1 MNPKIKWLRNQL
13 DTLKLEGMIVTN
25 PVNVRYL
32 TGLDAEGFLILAP
45 KATMF
50 ITDSRYIE
58 SVNATLTI
66 DDEIIAYDRRE
77 LSKYDYEGFFMT
89 CENIGFE
96 ENYVTYA
103 DYHKYLQLYQVSLV
117 ETDGIIE
124 KQRIIKESDEI
135 DLIRKACNITTR
147 AFDKVINNIEEGM
160 TEKDIA
166 LMIEKEFI
174 KNGADGLAFDS
185 IVASGPNSSMPH
197 AVPTDRKIEAGD
209 IIQFDIGAKYNG
221 YCADFSRVVFVG
233 NLNEEYKKSYLFVK
247 RQQELLASELK
258 DNANIKT
265 VIKERESEYEVESYD
280 IYHAFGHGV
289 GLEIHEEPVLRDSED
304 RLLRENT
311 VIAIEPGVYDP
322 GRYGIRIED
331 TFLVGK
337 NGSEPL
343 TNYSK
348 DIKVINFKQAKTN
361 PVGLD
366 LSKKIVYHIL

>member
-13 DTLKLEGMIVTN
+13 DALKLEGMLVTN

-50 ITDSRYIE
+50 VTDSRYIE
-58 SVNATLTI
+58 AVNSTLTI

-77 LSKYDYEGFFMT
+77 LTKYDYEGFFMT

-96 ENYVTYA
+96 ENFVTYA
-103 DYHKYLQLYQVSLV
+103 DYHNYLQKYQVSLV
-117 ETDGIIE
+117 ETEGLIE
-124 KQRIIKESDEI
+124 KQRILKEDDEI
-135 DLIRKACNITTR
+135 DLIRKACLITTKS
-147 AFDKVINNIEEGM
+147 FDYVINNIEYGM

-166 LMIEKEFI
+166 FMIEKEFV

-185 IVASGPNSSMPH
+185 IVASGKNSSMPH
-197 AVPTDRKIEAGD
+197 AVPTDRIIEPGD
-209 IIQFDIGAKYNG
+209 IIQFDIGAKYKG
-221 YCADFSRVVFVG
+221 YCSDFSRVVFVEELDP
-233 NLNEEYKKSYLFVK
+233 NLKDAYLFVK
-247 RQQELLASELK
+247 EQQKLLAENLK
-258 DNANIKT
+258 DGANIKE
-265 VIKERESEYEVESYD
+265 VIKERDLDFEKEKYD

-289 GLEIHEEPVLRDSED
+289 GLEIHEDPVLRDNVDTILKEK
-304 RLLRENT
+304 T

-322 GRYGIRIED
+322 GRFGIRIED

-348 DIKVINFKQAKTN
+348 DFKIIHLK
-361 PVGLD
+361 
-366 LSKKIVYHIL
+366 